1 MAVVGIVGLGLLGHA
16 IASRL
21 LTAGHQVVGYDVL
34 PDKIAAITARGGK
47 GARSAAD
54 VTGASEIVF
63 TVLPSLATAEEAI
76 VGRGGFLEGSRAGQ
90 TVAQVS
96 TISPA
101 LTERLAREVEGRG
114 RAFLDC
120 PISGTSGQVTNG
132 SGIFIVGGDRAV
144 YERWRP
150 VLEVVLPQALYAGR
164 AGHAMFV
171 KLAANLLIALHSAA
185 AAEALT
191 LVKKA
196 GLDTALVLDIL
207 TASAATSRMLEVR
220 GPLIVKNEFP
230 PQMKLELFM
239 KDLHLIQDAAGAAGA
254 AVPLTDVAERL
265 YATVQQAGHGGEDL
279 AVVAR
284 VIETLNGS

>member
-16 IASRL
+16 IAARL

-34 PDKIAAITARGGK
+34 ADKIAAITARGGK
-47 GARSAAD
+47 GARSAAE
-54 VTGASEIVF
+54 VAGAAEIVF

-76 VGRGGFLEGSRAGQ
+76 IGRGGFLEGSRAGQ

-120 PISGTSGQVTNG
+120 PNSGTSGQVTQG

-150 VLEVVLPQALYAGR
+150 VLEAVLPQALYAGR

-185 AAEALT
+185 AAEALA

-220 GPLIVKNEFP
+220 GPLIVKNDFP